1 MNTKPQNSGKP
12 WTLHDMQMLKDD
24 VKRHTPTRMIAMHL
38 KRTVDAIYAKAS
50 EMHLSLKT
58 STRPTHATSM
68 AHGTRTM
75 RW

>member
-12 WTLHDMQMLKDD
+12 WTLRDMQMLKED
-24 VKRHTPTRMIAMHL
+24 VKRHTPARMIATHL

-58 STRPTHATSM
+58 GPRLTHAASM
-68 AHGTRTM
+68 AHGTRTT